1 MAEEDLSLDEPQ
13 DDDESAGEGKGSNKM
28 LFIIIAVLAAIV
40 LIGGGLTAYFLLTAD
55 DEEPQAVVTE
65 VADGEQGPDDA
76 GAETTESTQEAVKK
90 IPPPPKGDV
99 IYVVMPDPLLVNITA
114 GKRTRMMQVRV
125 NFMVHS
131 KQAEDALKLHMPL
144 VRNNLLDFFS
154 TADAEEVRTR
164 EGRNKLKDEAFAI
177 AQEVMLQQA
186 GFEAIEMLL
195 FTDFVV
201 Q

>member
-1 MAEEDLSLDEPQ
+1 MA
-13 DDDESAGEGKGSNKM
+13 K
-28 LFIIIAVLAAIV
+28 
-40 LIGGGLTAYFLLTAD
+40 
-55 DEEPQAVVTE
+55 
-65 VADGEQGPDDA
+65 
-76 GAETTESTQEAVKK
+76 KK

-99 IYVVMPDPLLVNITA
+99 IYVTMPDPLLVNITA

-125 NFMVHS
+125 NFMVRS
-131 KQAEDALKLHMPL
+131 KEAEDALKLHMPL
-144 VRNNLLDFFS
+144 VRNNLLDYLS

-164 EGRNKLKDEAFAI
+164 EGRNKVKDEAFKV
-177 AQEVMLQQA
+177 AQEVMMQQA

>member
-13 DDDESAGEGKGSNKM
+13 DGDDEATEGKGGNKT
-28 LFIIIAVLAAIV
+28 LIIIIAVLAAIV
-40 LIGGGLTAYFLLTAD
+40 VIGGGAAAYFLLTGD
-55 DEEPQAVVTE
+55 DEDPQAVVTE
-65 VADGEQGPDDA
+65 VADDA
-76 GAETTESTQEAVKK
+76 ASTEGAEAGEEPAKK

-99 IYVVMPDPLLVNITA
+99 IYVTMPDPLLVNITS

-125 NFMVHS
+125 NFMVRS
-131 KQAEDALKLHMPL
+131 KEAEDALKLHMPL
-144 VRNNLLDFFS
+144 VRNNLLDYLS

-164 EGRNKLKDEAFAI
+164 EGRNKVKDEAFNI
-177 AQEVMLQQA
+177 AQEVMMQQA